1 MVELEVIS
9 SVKRYHEVLKQ
20 NCILVDKTYISL
32 GFSNMQDPL
41 YNVHEIMVGI
51 VIVLYFSKFLI
62 VNNIE
67 CRV

>member
-41 YNVHEIMVGI
+41 YNVHEITVSI
-51 VIVLYFSKFLI
+51 VIVLYFSKF
-62 VNNIE
+62 
-67 CRV
+67 

>member
-20 NCILVDKTYISL
+20 NCILVDKNYISL

-41 YNVHEIMVGI
+41 YNVHEITVSI
-51 VIVLYFSKFLI
+51 VIVLYFSKF
-62 VNNIE
+62 
-67 CRV
+67 